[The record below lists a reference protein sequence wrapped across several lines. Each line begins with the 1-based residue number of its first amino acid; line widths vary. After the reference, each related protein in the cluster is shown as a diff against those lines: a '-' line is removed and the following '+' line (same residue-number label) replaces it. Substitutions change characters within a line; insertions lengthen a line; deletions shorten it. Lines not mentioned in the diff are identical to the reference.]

1 MNSEKDQ
8 VVATIKEELK
18 GSSDLVIQQLD
29 AKEKK
34 CEFYYISSICNKK
47 KIHDDILTPFF
58 EVEDMKSYKDYLLS
72 LSGMKELNKEDN
84 PVDLLIRGSM
94 VISIEEMLLTME
106 IKEFVNKNIPETTIE
121 TTIQGPQTG
130 FSEDLETNINIL
142 RHRYHQ
148 PTLVI
153 EDEKVGKKTQL
164 IINIIYDSK
173 EVDLDVLKEFKDKLK
188 GIDKDVVQ
196 SAGQLSRLI
205 SGKKAILFPT
215 VVISERPDRIAY
227 NLSKGKVIVLMEG
240 TRFALI
246 LPSVFY
252 DFMSSMDDLYQ
263 AKGISRFLLL
273 LRYLGLAIALLLP
286 AIYVG
291 ITAFNPELFRVQLAL
306 SIAGSRA
313 SVPYPAYIEVL
324 FMLIMME
331 LLTEASIRLPKAI
344 GPTATTVGGLI
355 LGQAATEAGLV
366 SNIMIIIVSA
376 VAISNFVIPINEMG
390 FAMRVTKYFLL
401 AMATFTGLIGVIV
414 ALIGLIFYLVSLNSF
429 GQPYLGV
436 FLKENMKK
444 GKTG

>member
-1 MNSEKDQ
+1 MYD
-8 VVATIKEELK
+8 
-18 GSSDLVIQQLD
+18 
-29 AKEKK
+29 
-34 CEFYYISSICNKK
+34 
-47 KIHDDILTPFF
+47 
-58 EVEDMKSYKDYLLS
+58 
-72 LSGMKELNKEDN
+72 NKE
-84 PVDLLIRGSM
+84 
-94 VISIEEMLLTME
+94 
-106 IKEFVNKNIPETTIE
+106 VNW
-121 TTIQGPQTG
+121 
-130 FSEDLETNINIL
+130 
-142 RHRYHQ
+142 
-148 PTLVI
+148 
-153 EDEKVGKKTQL
+153 
-164 IINIIYDSK
+164 
-173 EVDLDVLKEFKDKLK
+173 DVLKEFKEKLK
-188 GIDKDVVQ
+188 NIDKDVVQ

-205 SGKKAILFPT
+205 SGKKSILFPT

-263 AKGISRFLLL
+263 AKGISRFLLF
-273 LRYLGLAIALLLP
+273 LRYFGLAVALLLP

-313 SVPYPAYIEVL
+313 AVPYPAYIEVL

-390 FAMRVTKYFLL
+390 FAMRVAKYFFL
-401 AMATFTGLIGVIV
+401 AMATFTGLIGMIV
-414 ALIGLIFYLVSLNSF
+414 ALIGLIYYLVSLNSF

-436 FLKENMKK
+436 FLKENMKNK
-444 GKTG
+444 KQNIFYANSTTKLGR